1 MRIRKKKKAE
11 RVKVTRRKGIE
22 EANKQ
27 RKDKVGEKMF
37 SLWKIWAYC
46 L

>member
-11 RVKVTRRKGIE
+11 RVEVTRRKGIKG
-22 EANKQ
+22 ANKQ
-27 RKDKVGEKMF
+27 EKDKVGEKMF
-37 SLWKIWAYC
+37 SLWKFWAYC